1 MNFINSPK
9 NCTEVRFASFFPSG
23 FITAKVVN
31 PQKRELTGIKK
42 PTGKVGKVQNLT
54 SEGISSPSPEE
65 DNLWPK
71 TSPKSKKK
79 PKVQKSPKSKK
90 KLKVKKK
97 NQKSK
102 KKLTSEGISSP
113 SPEEDSLCLR
123 VTSSIEPVEDTEAIL
138 DNAEE
143 LKN

>member
-31 PQKRELTGIKK
+31 PPKRELTGIKK

-65 DNLWPK
+65 DNL
-71 TSPKSKKK
+71 
-79 PKVQKSPKSKK
+79 
-90 KLKVKKK
+90 
-97 NQKSK
+97 
-102 KKLTSEGISSP
+102 
-113 SPEEDSLCLR
+113 CLR
-123 VTSSIEPVEDTEAIL
+123 VTSSMEPVEDTEAIL

-143 LKN
+143 LKNEMKLCFFKCNELASHF